1 MPLIENVIREN
12 ENQKL
17 LMVEKIKKLANMDL
31 KNKTIAM
38 LGLAFKQNT
47 DDVRDSPAITI
58 INELLKE
65 GAIIKAYDPQAM
77 GNARRIFGNK
87 ILYCKDEYEAANN
100 SDILVIVTD
109 WNQFRGLDLQR
120 IKQIMKGPI
129 LADLRNVLDPVAVK
143 ENGFLYEGVG
153 RK

>member
-1 MPLIENVIREN
+1 LPLIENVIREN